1 LCSQYPRPIWL
12 TSTRI
17 FQIAIIVFSLF
28 QAKNNAAIA
37 ASGGPNL
44 TVQNTIIDIVLFIPG
59 VTASLVAFLIFGTTK
74 SWRQYRELFVSGCGL
89 KRKFIEKK
97 IQRDEESSRSQ
108 GLEFERLPSLPYTR
122 SEAFQGKEVEDRV
135 RMFVRKSR
143 SPGAPG
149 SSTDS
154 SGPSSARTKAGSEP
168 RILQFHKPLTPK
180 TNKET
185 TSRVTEVGLSFE
197 NERAEF
203 ERLEA
208 EHRQK
213 DATESRIFIMER
225 LPQHRQMDFL
235 EDSSD

>member
-1 LCSQYPRPIWL
+1 MWL

-28 QAKNNAAIA
+28 QASDNAAIV

-74 SWRQYRELFVSGCGL
+74 SWRQYRELFFSGCGL
-89 KRKFIEKK
+89 KRKLIEKK

-108 GLEFERLPSLPYTR
+108 GLEFERLPSLPNTR
-122 SEAFQGKEVEDRV
+122 SEALQGKEVEDRV
-135 RMFVRKSR
+135 RMFVRGSR
-143 SPGAPG
+143 SPGA
-149 SSTDS
+149 SDFSTDS
-154 SGPSSARTKAGSEP
+154 SGPSARSKTGSEP
-168 RILQFHKPLTPK
+168 RTLQFHKPLTPK
-180 TNKET
+180 TSKET
-185 TSRVTEVGLSFE
+185 TSRIIEAGLSFK
-197 NERAEF
+197 NERAQF

-213 DATESRIFIMER
+213 DATESRRFVTER
-225 LPQHRQMDFL
+225 LPQHRQVDFL

>member
-1 LCSQYPRPIWL
+1 MWL

-17 FQIAIIVFSLF
+17 FQIAIIIFSLF
-28 QAKNNAAIA
+28 QVSNNAAIA

-74 SWRQYRELFVSGCGL
+74 SWRQYRDLFVSGCGM
-89 KRKFIEKK
+89 KRKFLEKK

-108 GLEFERLPSLPYTR
+108 GLEFQRLPSLPNPR
-122 SEAFQGKEVEDRV
+122 SEFQGQEVEDRV
-135 RMFVRKSR
+135 RMFVRESR
-143 SPGAPG
+143 SPGAPS

-154 SGPSSARTKAGSEP
+154 SGPSARSKTGSEA
-168 RILQFHKPLTPK
+168 RILQFHKPLPPK
-180 TNKET
+180 TNKEAI
-185 TSRVTEVGLSFE
+185 SGITEVGLSFE
-197 NERAEF
+197 NELAQY

-208 EHRQK
+208 EHMQK
-213 DATESRIFIMER
+213 DAAESRRFVMER
-225 LPQHRQMDFL
+225 LPQHQQVNFL

>member
-1 LCSQYPRPIWL
+1 MWL

-28 QAKNNAAIA
+28 QASDNAAIA
-37 ASGGPNL
+37 ASGRPNL

-74 SWRQYRELFVSGCGL
+74 SWRQYRDLFVSCRGM
-89 KRKFIEKK
+89 KRKFLEKK

-108 GLEFERLPSLPYTR
+108 GLEFERLPSLPNMR
-122 SEAFQGKEVEDRV
+122 SEASQGKEVEDRV
-135 RMFVRKSR
+135 RMFVRESR
-143 SPGAPG
+143 SPRAPD
-149 SSTDS
+149 SSTVS
-154 SGPSSARTKAGSEP
+154 SGPSARSKTATES
-168 RILQFHKPLTPK
+168 RVLQFHKPLPPK
-180 TNKET
+180 TSKEA
-185 TSRVTEVGLSFE
+185 TSGVLEVGLSYE
-197 NERAEF
+197 NERAQY

-213 DATESRIFIMER
+213 DATESRRFVTER
-225 LPQHRQMDFL
+225 LPQHRQVDFL

>member
-1 LCSQYPRPIWL
+1 MWL

-28 QAKNNAAIA
+28 QASNNAAIA
-37 ASGGPNL
+37 ASGRPNL
-44 TVQNTIIDIVLFIPG
+44 TVQNTIVDIVLFIPG

-74 SWRQYRELFVSGCGL
+74 SWRQYRDLFVSGCGM
-89 KRKFIEKK
+89 KRKLLEKK

-108 GLEFERLPSLPYTR
+108 GLEFERLPSLPNTR
-122 SEAFQGKEVEDRV
+122 SEAFQGKEVEDRI
-135 RMFVRKSR
+135 RMFVRESR
-143 SPGAPG
+143 FPGAP
-149 SSTDS
+149 SFSTDS
-154 SGPSSARTKAGSEP
+154 SGPSARSKTGSEP
-168 RILQFHKPLTPK
+168 RILQFHKPLPPK
-180 TNKET
+180 TSKED

-197 NERAEF
+197 NELAQY

-213 DATESRIFIMER
+213 DATESRRFVMER
-225 LPQHRQMDFL
+225 LPQHWQVNFL